1 MSLRSFF
8 RKIAGRAGQASRSHR
23 GAKSHVNTKS
33 NKRAAS
39 KAVRVCDY
47 AQADDPIIYD
57 RTFYEDHHLD
67 IPDELKERQ
76 NGTF

>member
-8 RKIAGRAGQASRSHR
+8 RKIAGRAGNASRAHR
-23 GAKSHVNTKS
+23 GANSHVNTKS

-39 KAVRVCDY
+39 KAVRVCKY

-57 RTFYEDHHLD
+57 RTFFEDHHLD
-67 IPDELKERQ
+67 IPDELNRREIDE
-76 NGTF
+76 